1 MQLGFPLFTGQSE
14 MKVSY
19 LHDGSLVVEYPFN
32 MAITLETSP
41 HPLLSTEHQLQ
52 VKRKV
57 ILPENLVHRLEWRYF
72 LRRDGKTRR
81 SKVIDKVGRRMRV
94 GKPKGWSG
102 TTARLRHDPGQM
114 HASGLD
120 TESGYEGKNLMV
132 GLCSACILTW
142 EL

>member
-1 MQLGFPLFTGQSE
+1 

-57 ILPENLVHRLEWRYF
+57 ILPDNLVHRLEWRYY

-81 SKVIDKVGRRMRV
+81 SKTIDKVGRRMRV
-94 GKPKGWSG
+94 GKTRAGP
-102 TTARLRHDPGQM
+102 TARLRHDPGQM
-114 HASGLD
+114 HAPSAATD
-120 TESGYEGKNLMV
+120 TEPGYEGKILMV
-132 GLCSACILTW
+132 GVLHLLT
-142 EL
+142 LVNLNHTSLLNY